1 MIGGGNV
8 RKNPRILL
16 SILLIAAL
24 LAGCTPAVQSQPATT
39 QTLTQVP
46 TTTIPTKPQET
57 DPPATQP
64 PTTVPPTMAPPAT
77 QPPTTVPPSTEP
89 AKPLASDFTVYDK
102 DGNAVKLS
110 DYFGKPIVLNFW
122 ASWCFPCQ
130 AEMPDFEKKYKEYGD
145 QIQFLMVNLTA
156 YDDMEEA
163 KDLIA
168 RRNFTFP
175 VLFDTQDDAAQVY
188 QVSSIPATYIINEE
202 GRIIYSAIGKLSA
215 KQLQEAI
222 DLLLRSE

>member
-1 MIGGGNV
+1 M
-8 RKNPRILL
+8 KNTKILL

-24 LAGCTPAVQSQPATT
+24 LAACTPAVQTQPTTT
-39 QTLTQVP
+39 QSLAQVP
-46 TTTIPTKPQET
+46 TTTTTTAPQQT
-57 DPPATQP
+57 QPPVTQP
-64 PTTVPPTMAPPAT
+64 PTTVPPTTAPPAT
-77 QPPTTVPPSTEP
+77 QPTTTVPPATEP
-89 AKPLASDFTVYDK
+89 EDPMASDFVVYDV
-102 DGNAVKLS
+102 DGNEVKLS

-145 QIQFLMVNLTA
+145 QIQFLMVNLTG
-156 YDDMEEA
+156 YDYKEDALE
-163 KDLIA
+163 LIA
-168 RRNFTFP
+168 KRGFTFP
-175 VLFDTQDDAAQVY
+175 VLFDTQSNAAQAY

-222 DLLLRSE
+222 NLLLGSE